1 MNSWRSFFD
10 TRTGTVSVIYFL
22 AGFFILYHYGIQL
35 GGEAEK
41 YIDNAHR
48 ILNGHELRN
57 GVFGIFYF
65 VYSLLVA
72 VFIGLK
78 LNLAGVVIVQLLLSW
93 LAAIALYRITWYAF
107 ENRNIAFIAF
117 IAYLFCYPIQKWNF
131 YLFSESLHTS
141 MLVFGIYFSQRFLHD
156 ARTRNGLLFGAVM
169 LLILFS
175 RPVGVIFLLSSMLA
189 KMVWAF
195 SASRKRIALLLAMG
209 VFGIFIGAFYSPLGS
224 FINPDSIKRMEVIC
238 QVPEANAGIPYT
250 EFNRGGISETY
261 RVIRDE
267 VGWGPF
273 LNNGFRKLG
282 FFYGMYRPYF
292 SLTGN
297 TLLLLHLV
305 IYPFA
310 LIGLFW
316 RSSKTFRNIK
326 WLSVFYLLITSLAI
340 FFTCDDWANRFIS
353 PAFPFI
359 LILATGGLMQV
370 LKGIRVRTN
379 RS

>member
-10 TRTGTVSVIYFL
+10 IRTGTVSVIYFL

-78 LNLAGVVIVQLLLSW
+78 LSLAGVVIIQMFISW
-93 LAAIALYRITWYAF
+93 LAAIALYRISWHAF
-107 ENRNIAFIAF
+107 EHRAISFIFFTAF
-117 IAYLFCYPIQKWNF
+117 LFSYPVQKWNF

-141 MLVFGIYFSQRFLHD
+141 LLVFGVYFFQRFLR
-156 ARTRNGLLFGAVM
+156 ASTMRNGLMLKFIV

-175 RPVGVIFLLSSMLA
+175 RPVGIIFLASAMLA
-189 KMVWAF
+189 LMAWSFAAEK
-195 SASRKRIALLLAMG
+195 KRIALLLALG
-209 VFGIFIGAFYSPLGS
+209 VAGTLIAGVYSPLAS
-224 FINPDSIKRMEVIC
+224 FINPDSLKRMEVIC
-238 QVPEANAGIPYT
+238 QVPVANADITYT
-250 EFNRGGISETY
+250 EFNRSGLSEAY
-261 RVIRDE
+261 KVIRDE
-267 VGWGPF
+267 IGWDRF
-273 LNNGFRKLG
+273 FATGFKKLG
-282 FFYGMYRPYF
+282 SFYSMYRPYY
-292 SLTGN
+292 SWPN
-297 TLLLLHLV
+297 NAMLLFYLV

-310 LIGLFW
+310 LIGIFV
-316 RSSKTFRNIK
+316 RSPKPYRAIK
-326 WLSVFYLLITSLAI
+326 WLSIFYLLITSLAI

-359 LILATGGLMQV
+359 LLLAAGGLMQV
-370 LKGIRVRTN
+370 LKGIRLRTG